1 MTYKEIMKPIN
12 VVMVS
17 VDLILRKVFSGFVG
31 YVNQFHDEVKDLL
44 IKTPKLN
51 RSIKSLEKD

>member
-17 VDLILRKVFSGFVG
+17 VDLILRKVSAV
-31 YVNQFHDEVKDLL
+31 LL
-44 IKTPKLN
+44 VM
-51 RSIKSLEKD
+51 